1 VYCVTRAPH
10 APYNTFISGDGND
23 KCYIWAIR
31 PRTQEEEKGEHFP
44 GAKENNSKYECCKIG
59 ELPGHSE
66 TVEFIKF
73 NHDGKFCLTGGMNNT
88 LKIWS
93 VDVPTD
99 PMAEPLKMT
108 LKCELTKGPAEGE
121 DILCVEWHPKGN
133 AVLCGG
139 KDYSLYL
146 LNGATGDFLA
156 LLGGHEDEVL

>member
-1 VYCVTRAPH
+1 
-10 APYNTFISGDGND
+10 
-23 KCYIWAIR
+23 
-31 PRTQEEEKGEHFP
+31 
-44 GAKENNSKYECCKIG
+44 
-59 ELPGHSE
+59 
-66 TVEFIKF
+66 
-73 NHDGKFCLTGGMNNT
+73 MNNT